1 LASLLRIGVV
11 LEDAFRRSGFS
22 VNIRD
27 ALNIVQILLAVLLV
41 ALVLVQAKGSG
52 FSGMFGSDS
61 TSVYRTRRGIEK
73 RIFQVTIIIAVVFF
87 VVAFVNSLK
96 F

>member
-1 LASLLRIGVV
+1 MS
-11 LEDAFRRSGFS
+11 
-22 VNIRD
+22 IRD

-73 RIFQVTIIIAVVFF
+73 RIFQVTIVVAVTFF

>member
-1 LASLLRIGVV
+1 M
-11 LEDAFRRSGFS
+11 
-22 VNIRD
+22 NIRD
-27 ALNIVQILLAVLLV
+27 ALNVVQILLAGLMI

-73 RIFQVTIIIAVVFF
+73 RIFQITIIIAVVFF

-96 F
+96 WG

>member
-1 LASLLRIGVV
+1 M
-11 LEDAFRRSGFS
+11 D
-22 VNIRD
+22 IRA
-27 ALNIVQILLAVLLV
+27 ALNFVQIMLAVMLI

-73 RIFQVTIIIAVVFF
+73 RIFQVTIIVSVLFF
-87 VVAFVNSLK
+87 TVALVNSLK

>member
-1 LASLLRIGVV
+1 
-11 LEDAFRRSGFS
+11 

-27 ALNIVQILLAVLLV
+27 ALNLVQILLSILLT

-73 RIFQVTIIIAVVFF
+73 RIFQVTIIISVVFF
-87 VVAFVNSLK
+87 VVALVNSLEW
-96 F
+96 

>member
-1 LASLLRIGVV
+1 
-11 LEDAFRRSGFS
+11 

-27 ALNIVQILLAVLLV
+27 ALNIVQVLLAGLLI

-73 RIFQVTIIIAVVFF
+73 RIFQITIIIAVIFF
-87 VVAFVNSLK
+87 VLAFVNSLK